1 MSSNE
6 YGDEI
11 DEQNYTLKSILNL
24 MRRCWPYYQPMVRH
38 LITWIALSAISGAVL
53 LGCFFVASDL
63 IENKILLGKKLQP
76 LQAKF
81 LLLDE
86 TYVGSSS
93 DIQSLLSDEQRRDV
107 RFGLVVWAV
116 ILVVLFFV
124 SSAFIV
130 YYMVWIFQQI
140 NQKLRLEMLTQAEH
154 LSLKYHA
161 HSRTGDA
168 IYRLYQDSASITRV
182 LQYLVISPLR
192 ITAWVGFSVI
202 VLLFFSPWFALI
214 ILGAAIPIVFILKIL
229 IPKVRDAAARSRE
242 LNSDLTSRIQETLA
256 ALRVIKASGAEKRMM
271 AKFERDSRA
280 ALNAA
285 YELRFNIALMTMGV
299 AVIGFSALL
308 IAEYFM
314 ATWAMTEKATYL
326 GATIALVGFAVWNL
340 GAFKSASARGADSS
354 GQAIELVF
362 IWGIIQDILVGLR
375 RAFFLLDLEPEVK
388 EPDSPAPFPDNV
400 DRVVFDEVVFG
411 YAPDKRIIRGLNLRA
426 EAGTIT
432 ALVGSTG
439 AGKSTLMS
447 LLLRLYDPE
456 KGSISINATNLREL
470 GITNLRS
477 KIAIALQQSVLFS
490 MTVEDNICYGQDN
503 VERSD
508 VIEAAK
514 VACANDFIESM
525 PNGYN
530 TELGERGGKLSTGQR
545 QRLSIARAILRNTP
559 ILILDEPTASLD
571 AETEHKVIKN
581 LADWGKNKVIFIVTH
596 RLSTIRHADQIALL
610 EDGAI
615 TELGRHDQLLSK
627 KGAYSRFV
635 EAEQGSL

>member
-214 ILGAAIPIVFILKIL
+214 ILGAAIPTV
-229 IPKVRDAAARSRE
+229 SYTH
-242 LNSDLTSRIQETLA
+242 LTLP
-256 ALRVIKASGAEKRMM
+256 
-271 AKFERDSRA
+271 
-280 ALNAA
+280 
-285 YELRFNIALMTMGV
+285 
-299 AVIGFSALL
+299 
-308 IAEYFM
+308 
-314 ATWAMTEKATYL
+314 
-326 GATIALVGFAVWNL
+326 TIC
-340 GAFKSASARGADSS
+340 
-354 GQAIELVF
+354 
-362 IWGIIQDILVGLR
+362 
-375 RAFFLLDLEPEVK
+375 
-388 EPDSPAPFPDNV
+388 
-400 DRVVFDEVVFG
+400 
-411 YAPDKRIIRGLNLRA
+411 
-426 EAGTIT
+426 
-432 ALVGSTG
+432 
-439 AGKSTLMS
+439 
-447 LLLRLYDPE
+447 
-456 KGSISINATNLREL
+456 
-470 GITNLRS
+470 
-477 KIAIALQQSVLFS
+477 SV
-490 MTVEDNICYGQDN
+490 
-503 VERSD
+503 
-508 VIEAAK
+508 
-514 VACANDFIESM
+514 
-525 PNGYN
+525 
-530 TELGERGGKLSTGQR
+530 
-545 QRLSIARAILRNTP
+545 
-559 ILILDEPTASLD
+559 
-571 AETEHKVIKN
+571 
-581 LADWGKNKVIFIVTH
+581 
-596 RLSTIRHADQIALL
+596 
-610 EDGAI
+610 
-615 TELGRHDQLLSK
+615 
-627 KGAYSRFV
+627 
-635 EAEQGSL
+635 